1 VQLVAR
7 GGMAEVW
14 EGRDEVL
21 NRPVAVKVL
30 LSHLAADPLLRER
43 FRREAVT
50 AARLV
55 HPGIVAIFDAG
66 VEVLTEEGDLPG
78 SSLSGGWSR
87 DETDRLGA
95 AWPEG
100 PSTAYIVME
109 LVPGETLRDLMARAG
124 ALPAELTIA
133 VTAQLADALAYAHAQ
148 GLVHRDIKPA
158 NLLLRDEG
166 GDTVRVKI
174 ADFGIAKAVAVAG
187 ADLTASGDM
196 LGTPKYLSPEQV
208 QGHESDGRAD
218 LYSVGVVLF
227 EMLAGRP
234 PFSASTEIATALA
247 HVQEPV
253 PDINE
258 VRPDLPAG
266 LGELVSS
273 LLVKDPRYRLAS
285 ALALGGALTS
295 IRKSMGVAGQNDPE
309 AYLNLNMGSGTGR
322 RRGPADDGNGSR
334 TLIDSVR
341 PDLAGPTIVGAA
353 VGEVGAESGITD
365 RFNGS
370 SEAVTG
376 TGAQPT
382 VALRNANGD
391 ASPEAGTKG
400 RGRRGAKGRTAVG
413 EEDPSAQGARRRK
426 SWRATNIVVGSLLVA
441 GLLVAGAL
449 VSTRGPSHLTSK
461 GGGPAGSV
469 GTGTAPSAMQSS
481 LRVIAVHELTQDGN
495 QPNDD
500 VGQLGNLI
508 DGNPATYWESD
519 VYTGPEF
526 GGSGG
531 FGLVLQLSETH
542 TLHELVAI
550 SSMKGW
556 TAEVFT
562 SDHDSSVL
570 AGWGSPL
577 DERSGID
584 GSATFSLAGRT
595 ASWVLFWVIDPGP
608 RRQAVV
614 EELSVH

>member
-1 VQLVAR
+1 
-7 GGMAEVW
+7 MAEVW
-14 EGRDEVL
+14 EGRDEIL

-30 LSHLAADPLLRER
+30 LSHLAADPLVRER

-66 VEVLTEEGDLPG
+66 VEVLAEQGDLPG
-78 SSLSGGWSR
+78 SSLSGAWSR
-87 DETDRLGA
+87 DETERLGA

-109 LVPGETLRDLMARAG
+109 LVPGETLRDLMGRAG
-124 ALPAELTIA
+124 PLPAELTIA
-133 VTAQLADALAYAHAQ
+133 ITAQLADALAYAHAQ

-208 QGHESDGRAD
+208 QGRESDGRAD

-234 PFSASTEIATALA
+234 PFSASTEMATALA

-253 PDINE
+253 PDIDQ

-266 LGELVSS
+266 LGDLVGS

-295 IRKSMGVAGQNDPE
+295 IHKGMGAAAQNETD
-309 AYLNLNMGSGTGR
+309 AYLNFNVGTRTGR
-322 RRGPADDGNGSR
+322 RLGPADDGSEPR
-334 TLIDSVR
+334 TLTDSVR
-341 PDLAGPTIVGAA
+341 PDLGGPTIVAAA
-353 VGEVGAESGITD
+353 VGEAGAGSGITD
-365 RFNGS
+365 RFDGS
-370 SEAVTG
+370 SEAIVG
-376 TGAQPT
+376 AGAQPT
-382 VALRNANGD
+382 VALRGANGD
-391 ASPEAGTKG
+391 VYAEGGPKRRAA
-400 RGRRGAKGRTAVG
+400 RGAK
-413 EEDPSAQGARRRK
+413 DPSPGGARRRK

-441 GLLVAGAL
+441 GLVVAGAL
-449 VSTRGPSHLTSK
+449 VSTRGPSHLPSK
-461 GGGPAGSV
+461 GSASTGSV
-469 GTGTAPSAMQSS
+469 GTGAAPNAARST
-481 LRVIAVHELTQDGN
+481 LRTIAVHELTQDGN

-500 VGQLGNLI
+500 VSQVGNVI
-508 DGNPATYWESD
+508 DGKPSTYWESD

-531 FGLVLQLSETH
+531 FGLVLQLSAAH
-542 TLHELVAI
+542 ALHELVAI
-550 SSMKGW
+550 SPMKGW

-562 SDHDSSVL
+562 AERDVPDL
-570 AGWGSPL
+570 AGWGSPV
-577 DERSGID
+577 DERSRID

-595 ASWVLFWVIDPGP
+595 ASWVLFWIVDPGP
-608 RRQAVV
+608 SRRAVV
-614 EELSVH
+614 EELTVH

>member
-30 LSHLAADPLLRER
+30 LAHLAADPLLRER

-66 VEVLTEEGDLPG
+66 VEVLPGEGDLPG
-78 SSLSGGWSR
+78 SSLSGAWSR
-87 DETDRLGA
+87 DETERLGV

-109 LVPGETLRDLMARAG
+109 LVPGETLRELMARAG
-124 ALPAELTIA
+124 PLPSELTIA
-133 VTAQLADALAYAHAQ
+133 ITAQLADALAYAHAQ

-247 HVQEPV
+247 HVQQPV
-253 PDINE
+253 PDIAD

-295 IRKSMGVAGQNDPE
+295 IRKSMGVATESEAD
-309 AYLNLNMGSGTGR
+309 AYLNFNVGGAAGR
-322 RRGPADDGNGSR
+322 RRVPRDGGSGPR
-334 TLIDSVR
+334 TLHDSVR
-341 PDLAGPTIVGAA
+341 PDLGLTIVGAA
-353 VGEVGAESGITD
+353 GSQASAGTGVTD

-370 SEAVTG
+370 SEALVDVG
-376 TGAQPT
+376 EQPT
-382 VALRNANGD
+382 VALRSANGD
-391 ASPEAGTKG
+391 TPEE
-400 RGRRGAKGRTAVG
+400 GAKGHTTHRRKGRTTRG
-413 EEDPSAQGARRRK
+413 TEDPSSRAARRRK
-426 SWRATNIVVGSLLVA
+426 SWRATNMVVGSLLVA

-449 VSTRGPSHLTSK
+449 VRTSGPSHLPSK
-461 GGGPAGSV
+461 GGGPTGSV
-469 GTGTAPSAMQSS
+469 GTGAAPSGARSP
-481 LRVIAVHELTQDGN
+481 LRVIAVHELTQNGN

-500 VGQLGNLI
+500 LGKLGNLI
-508 DGNPATYWESD
+508 DGKLSTSWESD

-531 FGLVLQLSETH
+531 FGLVLQLSASH
-542 TLHELVAI
+542 ALHELVAN
-550 SSMKGW
+550 SPMKGW

-562 SDHDSSVL
+562 ADGDPSVL
-570 AGWGSPL
+570 AGWGSPA
-577 DERSGID
+577 DRRSGID
-584 GSATFSLAGRT
+584 GGATFSLEGRT
-595 ASWVLFWVIDPGP
+595 ASWVLLWIIDPGP
-608 RRQAVV
+608 SRQAVV
-614 EELSVH
+614 EELSVD

>member
-1 VQLVAR
+1 
-7 GGMAEVW
+7 MAEVW

-30 LSHLAADPLLRER
+30 LSHLAADPLVRER

-66 VEVLTEEGDLPG
+66 VEVLGEPGDLPG

-87 DETDRLGA
+87 DESDRLGA

-124 ALPAELTIA
+124 PLPADLTVAI
-133 VTAQLADALAYAHAQ
+133 TAQLADALAYAHAQ

-158 NLLLRDEG
+158 NVLLRDEG
-166 GDTVRVKI
+166 GDTFRVKI
-174 ADFGIAKAVAVAG
+174 ADFGIAKAVAAAG

-208 QGHESDGRAD
+208 QGRESDGRAD

-234 PFSASTEIATALA
+234 PFSASTEMATALA

-253 PDINE
+253 PDIDE
-258 VRPDLPAG
+258 VRPDLPEG
-266 LGELVSS
+266 LGDLVGS

-285 ALALGGALTS
+285 ALALGGSLTS
-295 IRKSMGVAGQNDPE
+295 IRKGMGIAAQNEPGD
-309 AYLNLNMGSGTGR
+309 YLNLNIGTVGGR
-322 RRGPADDGNGSR
+322 GARGADDVSEPR
-334 TLIDSVR
+334 TLPDSPR
-341 PDLAGPTIVGAA
+341 PDLVGPTIVGVA
-353 VGEVGAESGITD
+353 VGEVSGETGIID
-365 RFNGS
+365 RS
-370 SEAVTG
+370 SEVVVSPK
-376 TGAQPT
+376 AQST
-382 VALRNANGD
+382 VALRHANG
-391 ASPEAGTKG
+391 ATPHARGTTGRSARGTKE
-400 RGRRGAKGRTAVG
+400 RSARGAKDHSTRG
-413 EEDPSAQGARRRK
+413 ERRRK

-449 VSTRGPSHLTSK
+449 VRTRGPSRPPSTGAASS
-461 GGGPAGSV
+461 GSV
-469 GTGTAPSAMQSS
+469 GTGVVAGGVQSALQI
-481 LRVIAVHELTQDGN
+481 VAVHEMTQDGN

-500 VGQLGNLI
+500 LGQLGNLI
-508 DGNPATYWESD
+508 DGKASTDWESD
-519 VYTGPEF
+519 VYKRPEF

-531 FGLVLQLSETH
+531 FGLALQLRTAH
-542 TLHELVAI
+542 ALRQLVAT
-550 SSMKGW
+550 SPMKGW

-562 SDHDSSVL
+562 ADRDAADLS
-570 AGWGSPL
+570 GWGRPVG
-577 DERSGID
+577 ERSRVD
-584 GSATFSLAGRT
+584 GSATFSLGGRT
-595 ASWVLFWVIDPGP
+595 ASWVLFWIVDPGP
-608 RRQAVV
+608 SRQAVV
-614 EELSVH
+614 EELTLH

>member
-1 VQLVAR
+1 MRLVAK

-30 LSHLAADPLLRER
+30 LSHLAADPLVRER

-66 VEVLTEEGDLPG
+66 VEVLATNADLPG

-95 AWPEG
+95 AWPDG

-124 ALPAELTIA
+124 PLPPELTVAI
-133 VTAQLADALAYAHAQ
+133 TAQLADALAYAHAQ

-166 GDTVRVKI
+166 GDTARVKI

-208 QGHESDGRAD
+208 QGRESDGRAD

-234 PFSASTEIATALA
+234 PFSASTEMATALA

-253 PDINE
+253 PDIDE
-258 VRPDLPAG
+258 FRPGLPSG
-266 LGELVSS
+266 LGELVGS

-295 IRKSMGVAGQNDPE
+295 IRKSMGVAAQNEPD
-309 AYLNLNMGSGTGR
+309 AYLNLNVGSGAGR
-322 RRGPADDGNGSR
+322 GVRSADDGSEPR
-334 TLIDSVR
+334 TLPDSLR
-341 PDLAGPTIVGAA
+341 PDLVGPTIVGAA
-353 VGEVGAESGITD
+353 VGEADESGRTGS
-365 RFNGS
+365 FNGS
-370 SEAVTG
+370 SEAVVG
-376 TGAQPT
+376 PRAQPT
-382 VALRNANGD
+382 VALRSANGD
-391 ASPEAGTKG
+391 AGPEVGVKG
-400 RGRRGAKGRTAVG
+400 RTPHRAKGHRARGAKN
-413 EEDPSAQGARRRK
+413 PSPRGARRRR

-449 VSTRGPSHLTSK
+449 VRTRGPSHPASK
-461 GGGPAGSV
+461 GAASTGSV
-469 GTGTAPSAMQSS
+469 GTAAVPSGANSAF
-481 LRVIAVHELTQDGN
+481 RVIAVHELTQDGN
-495 QPNDD
+495 LPNDD
-500 VGQLGNLI
+500 LGQLGNLV
-508 DGNPATYWESD
+508 DANSSTSWESD
-519 VYTGPEF
+519 VYKGPEF

-531 FGLVLQLSETH
+531 FGLVLQLSAAH
-542 TLHELVAI
+542 ALHELVA
-550 SSMKGW
+550 SSPMKGW
-556 TAEVFT
+556 SAEVFT
-562 SDHDSSVL
+562 ADRHAPDL
-570 AGWGSPL
+570 AGWGSPVA
-577 DERSGID
+577 ERSGLD
-584 GSATFSLAGRT
+584 GSATFSLAGRK
-595 ASWVLFWVIDPGP
+595 ASWVLFWITDPGP

>member
-1 VQLVAR
+1 
-7 GGMAEVW
+7 MAEVW

-66 VEVLTEEGDLPG
+66 VEVLTEQGDLPG
-78 SSLSGGWSR
+78 ASLSGGWTR

-124 ALPAELTIA
+124 PLPAELTIA
-133 VTAQLADALAYAHAQ
+133 IAAQLADALAYAHAQ

-187 ADLTASGDM
+187 ADLTASGDL

-208 QGHESDGRAD
+208 QGREPDGRAD

-234 PFSASTEIATALA
+234 PFSANTEMATALA
-247 HVQEPV
+247 HVQQPV
-253 PDINE
+253 PDIDE
-258 VRPDLPAG
+258 VRPDLPTG
-266 LGELVSS
+266 LRELVGS

-295 IRKSMGVAGQNDPE
+295 IRKSMGIAAQIEPGS
-309 AYLNLNMGSGTGR
+309 YLNLNVGVAAGRGVGTE
-322 RRGPADDGNGSR
+322 DDGSEPT
-334 TLIDSVR
+334 TLPDLPR
-341 PDLAGPTIVGAA
+341 PDLASPTIVGDAA
-353 VGEVGAESGITD
+353 GDGNAGSSVTS
-365 RFNGS
+365 RLNGS
-370 SEAVTG
+370 SEAIAAL
-376 TGAQPT
+376 GAQPT
-382 VALRNANGD
+382 VSLRSAEGE
-391 ASPEAGTKG
+391 ASPEVAVKRRAARRAERSSSG
-400 RGRRGAKGRTAVG
+400 R
-413 EEDPSAQGARRRK
+413 ARRRK
-426 SWRATNIVVGSLLVA
+426 SWRATNIVVVSLLVA

-449 VSTRGPSHLTSK
+449 VRTHGPSQSPSTGSASTGSAGK
-461 GGGPAGSV
+461 GGS
-469 GTGTAPSAMQSS
+469 PSAVQSTS
-481 LRVIAVHELTQDGN
+481 RVIAVHELTQDGN
-495 QPNDD
+495 QPTDD
-500 VGQLGNLI
+500 LGQLGNVI
-508 DGNPATYWESD
+508 DGKPSTTWQSD
-519 VYTGPEF
+519 VYTRPEF

-531 FGLVLQLSETH
+531 FGLVLQLSAARS
-542 TLHELVAI
+542 LHELVVV

-556 TAEVFT
+556 KAEVFT
-562 SDHDSSVL
+562 AGRDAPAL
-570 AGWGSPL
+570 GGWGSPVA
-577 DERSGID
+577 ERSGID
-584 GSATFSLAGRT
+584 GSTTFSLAGRT
-595 ASWVLFWVIDPGP
+595 AGWVLFWIIDPGP
-608 RRQAVV
+608 SRQAVV
-614 EELSVH
+614 GELTVH

>member
-1 VQLVAR
+1 
-7 GGMAEVW
+7 MAEVW

-66 VEVLTEEGDLPG
+66 VEILPEEGDLPG
-78 SSLSGGWSR
+78 ASLSGGWSR
-87 DETDRLGA
+87 EETDRFGA

-124 ALPAELTIA
+124 PLPAELTIA
-133 VTAQLADALAYAHAQ
+133 LTAQLADALAYAHAQ

-208 QGHESDGRAD
+208 QGHEPDGRAD

-253 PDINE
+253 PDIDE

-295 IRKSMGVAGQNDPE
+295 IRKNMGVATHSEPDT
-309 AYLNLNMGSGTGR
+309 YLNVGSVAGR
-322 RRGPADDGNGSR
+322 HLGLPDDGSEPR
-334 TLIDSVR
+334 TLPDSVR
-341 PDLAGPTIVGAA
+341 PDLSGSTIVGPAT
-353 VGEVGAESGITD
+353 GEASAGSGTD

-370 SEAVTG
+370 SEALMG
-376 TGAQPT
+376 SGAQPT
-382 VALRNANGD
+382 VALRSADGD
-391 ASPEAGTKG
+391 VSPEVGVKGPTTRARKGRKIRGGKDAGTDG
-400 RGRRGAKGRTAVG
+400 
-413 EEDPSAQGARRRK
+413 PRRRK
-426 SWRATNIVVGSLLVA
+426 SWRTTNIVVGSLLVA

-449 VSTRGPSHLTSK
+449 VSTRGPSHLTSS
-461 GGGPAGSV
+461 GGAPTGSV
-469 GTGTAPSAMQSS
+469 GTGTAPSAASS
-481 LRVIAVHELTQDGN
+481 ALRVIAVHELTQDGN
-495 QPNDD
+495 QPNDNL
-500 VGQLGNLI
+500 GQLGNLI
-508 DGNPATYWESD
+508 DGNSSTYWESD

-531 FGLVLQLSETH
+531 FGLVLQLSAAH
-542 TLHELVAI
+542 AVHELVAI
-550 SSMKGW
+550 SPMKGW
-556 TAEVFT
+556 RAEVFT
-562 SDHDSSVL
+562 ATRESSVL
-570 AGWGSPL
+570 AGWGSPV

-595 ASWVLFWVIDPGP
+595 ASWVLFWIIDPGP
-608 RRQAVV
+608 KRQAVV
-614 EELSVH
+614 EGLSVH

>member
-1 VQLVAR
+1 
-7 GGMAEVW
+7 MAEVW

-66 VEVLTEEGDLPG
+66 VEVLPGEGDLPG
-78 SSLSGGWSR
+78 SSLSGAWSR
-87 DETDRLGA
+87 DETERLGA

-109 LVPGETLRDLMARAG
+109 LVPGETLRELMARAG
-124 ALPAELTIA
+124 PLPAELTIA
-133 VTAQLADALAYAHAQ
+133 ITAQLADALAYAHAQ

-166 GDTVRVKI
+166 GDTFRVKI

-253 PDINE
+253 PDIAV

-295 IRKSMGVAGQNDPE
+295 IRKNMGVATESEPD
-309 AYLNLNMGSGTGR
+309 AYVNLNVGGAAGRRVGPRDDGSG
-322 RRGPADDGNGSR
+322 PR
-334 TLIDSVR
+334 TLHDSVR
-341 PDLAGPTIVGAA
+341 TDLAGPTIVGAA
-353 VGEVGAESGITD
+353 GSEASAGSGITD

-370 SEAVTG
+370 SEALVG
-376 TGAQPT
+376 VGEQPT
-382 VALRNANGD
+382 VALRSTNGD
-391 ASPEAGTKG
+391 ASEAAA
-400 RGRRGAKGRTAVG
+400 RGRTTRRRKGRTTRG
-413 EEDPSAQGARRRK
+413 TEDPSTQGARRRK
-426 SWRATNIVVGSLLVA
+426 SWRATNIIVGSLLVA

-449 VSTRGPSHLTSK
+449 VRTSGPSHLTSK
-461 GGGPAGSV
+461 GGAATGSV
-469 GTGTAPSAMQSS
+469 GTGAAPSGAHSA

-495 QPNDD
+495 QPDD
-500 VGQLGNLI
+500 DLGQLGNLI
-508 DGNPATYWESD
+508 DGKLSTSWKSD

-531 FGLVLQLSETH
+531 FGLVLQLSAVH
-542 TLHELVAI
+542 ALRELVAA
-550 SSMKGW
+550 SPMKGW

-562 SDHDSSVL
+562 ADGDPPVL
-570 AGWGSPL
+570 AGWGSPV
-577 DERSGID
+577 DKRSGID
-584 GSATFSLAGRT
+584 GSATFSLKGRT
-595 ASWVLFWVIDPGP
+595 ASWVLLWVIDPGP
-608 RRQAVV
+608 SRQAVV
-614 EELSVH
+614 EELSVD

>member
-1 VQLVAR
+1 
-7 GGMAEVW
+7 MAEVW

-66 VEVLTEEGDLPG
+66 IEVLADHGDLPG
-78 SSLSGGWSR
+78 TSLSGAWSR

-124 ALPAELTIA
+124 QLPAELTIA
-133 VTAQLADALAYAHAQ
+133 ITAQLADALAYAHAQ

-158 NLLLRDEG
+158 NVLLRDEG

-208 QGHESDGRAD
+208 QGREPDGRAD

-234 PFSASTEIATALA
+234 PYSASTEMATALA

-253 PDINE
+253 PDIDE
-258 VRPDLPAG
+258 ARPDLPAG
-266 LGELVSS
+266 LAELVGS
-273 LLVKDPRYRLAS
+273 LLVKDPRYRLPS

-295 IRKSMGVAGQNDPE
+295 IRKNMGIPGQNEPD
-309 AYLNLNMGSGTGR
+309 AYLNLNVSIGK
-322 RRGPADDGNGSR
+322 RRGDGPGDERSEPR
-334 TLIDSVR
+334 TLPDSPR
-341 PDLAGPTIVGAA
+341 PDMVAATIVGTAM
-353 VGEVGAESGITD
+353 GEASAGNSATD
-365 RFNGS
+365 LFNGS

-376 TGAQPT
+376 SGAQTT
-382 VALRNANGD
+382 VALRSTNGD
-391 ASPEAGTKG
+391 GSPEVERK
-400 RGRRGAKGRTAVG
+400 RGAAHGPN
-413 EEDPSAQGARRRK
+413 DPGPSGARRRK
-426 SWRATNIVVGSLLVA
+426 SWRATNIVVASLLVA

-449 VSTRGPSHLTSK
+449 VRTGGPSHAPSK
-461 GGGPAGSV
+461 GSASTGSV
-469 GTGTAPSAMQSS
+469 GTGPASGAPSSAA

-500 VGQLGNLI
+500 LSQVGNLI
-508 DGNPATYWESD
+508 DGNPSTYWKSD

-531 FGLVLQLSETH
+531 FGLVLQLSAAH
-542 TLHELVAI
+542 PLHELVVL
-550 SSMKGW
+550 SPMKGW
-556 TAEVFT
+556 RAEVFT
-562 SDHDSSVL
+562 ADRDAPDL
-570 AGWGSPL
+570 AGWGTPV
-577 DERSGID
+577 DRRSGID

-595 ASWVLFWVIDPGP
+595 ANWVLFWIVDPGP
-608 RRQAVV
+608 SRQAVV
-614 EELSVH
+614 EELTVH

>member
-30 LSHLAADPLLRER
+30 LSHLAADPLVRER

-66 VEVLTEEGDLPG
+66 VEVLPEEGELPG

-124 ALPAELTIA
+124 PLPAELTIA
-133 VTAQLADALAYAHAQ
+133 ITAQLADALAYAHAQ

-174 ADFGIAKAVAVAG
+174 ADFGIAKAVAAAG

-208 QGHESDGRAD
+208 QGREPDGRAD

-253 PDINE
+253 PDIDE
-258 VRPDLPAG
+258 VRPDLPVG

-295 IRKSMGVAGQNDPE
+295 IRKSMGVPTQSEPD
-309 AYLNLNMGSGTGR
+309 AYLNLNAGGAAGRPPGQSDDGSG
-322 RRGPADDGNGSR
+322 PR

-341 PDLAGPTIVGAA
+341 PDLVSPTIVGT
-353 VGEVGAESGITD
+353 VGEGTADGGITD

-370 SEAVTG
+370 SEALVG
-376 TGAQPT
+376 SGEQPT
-382 VALRNANGD
+382 VTLRSADGD
-391 ASPEAGTKG
+391 ASPEAG
-400 RGRRGAKGRTAVG
+400 AKGRASRGGKGRTTHGAK
-413 EEDPSAQGARRRK
+413 DPSTQVARRRK
-426 SWRATNIVVGSLLVA
+426 SWRATNIVVASLLVA

-449 VSTRGPSHLTSK
+449 VRTRGPSHLTSK
-461 GGGPAGSV
+461 GDAPTGSV
-469 GTGTAPSAMQSS
+469 GTGGVPSGAGSA
-481 LRVIAVHELTQDGN
+481 LGVIAVHELTQDGN

-500 VGQLGNLI
+500 LGRLGNLI
-508 DGNPATYWESD
+508 DGKASTSWASD

-531 FGLVLQLSETH
+531 FGLVLQLSAAH
-542 TLHELVAI
+542 ALHELVAT
-550 SSMKGW
+550 SPMKGW

-562 SDHDSSVL
+562 ADDSSPVL

-577 DERSGID
+577 DKRSGID
-584 GSATFSLAGRT
+584 GSAIFSLAGRT
-595 ASWVLFWVIDPGP
+595 ASWVLFWIIDPGP
-608 RRQAVV
+608 SRQAVV